1 MAINGITS
9 PNFGI
14 ASGSSSGPAVREANI
29 GIFQQVLNKIQ
40 GTVGLGGSSDASEPS
55 AEVGQLRLQTTQFKN
70 EFQRKL
76 IQKLLERGVDLSQ
89 PFTLQEDGF
98 GGVDVAGG
106 HPDKDT
112 IEQIFEEDS
121 DLRAEF
127 SQLAGQAGRLYAADR
142 NAFSTGDL
150 PETGSSDS
158 SSGSN
163 QSFSLVVRDGQTE
176 MAFLRS

>member
-1 MAINGITS
+1 MAINGITAPIS
-9 PNFGI
+9 GI
-14 ASGSSSGPAVREANI
+14 ASGSGTGPKVREANA
-29 GIFQQVLNKIQ
+29 GIFQQVLNRLQ
-40 GTVGLGGSSDASEPS
+40 ETVGLGGNSDAEPS
-55 AEVGQLRLQTTQFKN
+55 AEVGELRLQTTQFKN

-76 IQKLLERGVDLSQ
+76 IQRLLELGVDLSQ

-106 HPDKDT
+106 HPDKDA
-112 IEQIFEEDS
+112 IEQLFEEDS
-121 DLRAEF
+121 ELRAEF

-150 PETGSSDS
+150 PETGSSS
-158 SSGSN
+158 FTSGSN
-163 QSFSLVVRDGQTE
+163 PSFSLVVRDGQTE